1 MTLLYY
7 VKQFALHWICGDIMF
22 EKDWNISYL
31 LDFYGE
37 ILPEKKRGVM
47 ELYYNED
54 LSLSEIAEQIGI
66 SM

>member
-1 MTLLYY
+1 
-7 VKQFALHWICGDIMF
+7 MF

-54 LSLSEIAEQIGI
+54 LSLSEIADQIRAVIPATNKSSARYYGTTN
-66 SM
+66 